1 MRTST
6 RRITSIGLGLG
17 TLAALIVLV
26 ALAGGSSKP
35 AARPARQH
43 RDRAAAAR
51 TAARTALVVKR
62 YTIGRSVQGRR
73 IDAVERAASGATA
86 AVLVVGCVDGNEPAG
101 IAIARH
107 LVSVRPPPRTAL
119 WIVPDLNPDG
129 VAADTRVNAHGVDL
143 NRNFPWH
150 WRPLGPRGDPQ
161 YAGPHPLSEP
171 ESRAGRGLILQVRPR
186 ITIWFHQPEGLVDLS
201 GGNARTEREFARLV
215 GLPAAQLTRYPGSA
229 VSWGNSVLPGTTA
242 FVVELSAG
250 PLSPAS
256 VSRYTRAILK
266 LAAQAARG

>member
-1 MRTST
+1 M
-6 RRITSIGLGLG
+6 
-17 TLAALIVLV
+17 
-26 ALAGGSSKP
+26 
-35 AARPARQH
+35 
-43 RDRAAAAR
+43 
-51 TAARTALVVKR
+51 KR

-73 IDAVERAASGATA
+73 IDAFERVVPGATA
-86 AVLVVGCVDGNEPAG
+86 AVLVVGCIHGNEPAG
-101 IAIARH
+101 ISIARR
-107 LVSVRPPPRTAL
+107 LMAARPPPHSAL
-119 WIVPDLNPDG
+119 WIVPELNPDG

-150 WRPLGPRGDPQ
+150 WRPLGVRGDLQ

-171 ESRAGRGLILQVRPR
+171 ESRAGRGLILRVRPR
-186 ITIWFHQPEGLVDLS
+186 ITIWFHQPETLVDLS
-201 GGNARTEREFARLV
+201 GGNPRIERQFARLV

-242 FVVELSAG
+242 FVVELPAG
-250 PLSPAS
+250 RLSPAS